1 MSSPRTAVQAPREL
15 KTPSLNDSFTR
26 LRSPDLPQSAF
37 QRLDTASTMV
47 QQASPR
53 RVSLPTSPRHS
64 WTDEE
69 DEQKNEEAEQE
80 EYERRAQ

>member
-15 KTPSLNDSFTR
+15 KTPLNDSFTR
-26 LRSPDLPQSAF
+26 LRSPDQPQSAS

-47 QQASPR
+47 QKAFSR

-64 WTDEE
+64 WTEE
-69 DEQKNEEAEQE
+69 EEEQKDEEAEQD